1 MAVEGKLHHEQAKV
15 VSLERENL
23 LLQAQLDVASS
34 TAEKISRASD
44 NSKDVQA
51 SASKVSVL
59 EMKLRNLL
67 EVSRGFRV

>member
-1 MAVEGKLHHEQAKV
+1 

-34 TAEKISRASD
+34 TAEKMSRASD

-51 SASKVSVL
+51 SASKVAVL

-67 EVSRGFRV
+67 EVSWGSRV